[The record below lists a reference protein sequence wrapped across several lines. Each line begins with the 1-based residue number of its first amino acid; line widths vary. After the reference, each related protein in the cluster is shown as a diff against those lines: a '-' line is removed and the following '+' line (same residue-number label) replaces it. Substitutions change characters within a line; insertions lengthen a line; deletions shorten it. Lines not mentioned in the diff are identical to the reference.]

1 MVATDDLQTFPVEQR
16 HPCEELSADE
26 RMALHPPHLVGV
38 EWAWLFEDR
47 IGNPDL
53 ADVVE
58 EKAVF
63 EAGVVEQARLDGFRQ
78 LERVTMDPERVVA
91 GGLVFGL

>member
-1 MVATDDLQTFPVEQR
+1 M
-16 HPCEELSADE
+16 
-26 RMALHPPHLVGV
+26 
-38 EWAWLFEDR
+38 
-47 IGNPDL
+47 
-53 ADVVE
+53 E

-91 GGLVFGL
+91 GGLVLGL